1 MTDMLIGGII
11 GLIWF
16 AGFMAG
22 LFFLGFRLIEF
33 VDEKDSPSETIR
45 IIIFTVALFGYVT
58 LQVLILYGIADL
70 IDTIKS

>member
-11 GLIWF
+11 GLIWI

-22 LFFLGFRLIEF
+22 LFFFGFKLIEF
-33 VDEKDSPSETIR
+33 ADERDSPSETIR
-45 IIIFTVALFGYVT
+45 LMIFAVALFGYVI